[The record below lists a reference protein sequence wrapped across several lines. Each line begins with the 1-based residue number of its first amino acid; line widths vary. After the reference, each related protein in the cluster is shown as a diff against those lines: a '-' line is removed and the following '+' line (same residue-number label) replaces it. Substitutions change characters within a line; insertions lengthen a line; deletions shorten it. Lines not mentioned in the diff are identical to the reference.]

1 MKKILFYI
9 LLLGVMVAC
18 NNSSNGVIVTGLPK
32 DSFAYNPRYVH
43 NTCTGVWAVETG
55 KLVYGPLAGKDDSF
69 QITPLY
75 FGLDTRSRMY
85 SGMGERSYE
94 NTPPDSAVTDRIGH
108 EFQFDSKEAAI
119 SAFTKWTGNPDSSKR
134 RAFLQ
139 DSIFKCNHTYN

>member
-1 MKKILFYI
+1 MKKYI
-9 LLLGVMVAC
+9 TLLSLLSVIGAC
-18 NNSSNGVIVTGLPK
+18 NNSSKGVIVTGLAK
-32 DSFAYNPRYVH
+32 DSFIYKPRYVH
-43 NTCTGVWAVETG
+43 NICTGVWAVETG
-55 KLVYGPLAGKDDSF
+55 KLVYGPISKSDSF

-119 SAFTKWTGNPDSSKR
+119 SAFTKWTGNPDSTKR
-134 RAFLQ
+134 RSFLQ